1 MVEESLGYAFV
12 FPGQGSQSVGMGRA
26 WAEAYPVSAE
36 TFEQADEAL
45 GLPLSELCFEGPES
59 DLQLTANTQ
68 PAILATSVA
77 ILRVLQQRGLAPAA
91 VAGHSLGEYSALVA
105 AGALQAADALRL
117 VRRRGELMQEA
128 VPMGQG
134 AMAAIIGLDTV
145 AINELA
151 EEAAGGDLVCA
162 VANFNSPQ
170 QTVIAGHAEAVQEAV
185 RLAKLR
191 GSRRAVLL
199 PVSAPFHSPLM
210 RPARRGME
218 PLLQQ
223 ASWSAPAIP
232 VVTNIDAA
240 PVTDAEAACDALVR
254 QIDGPVRWVD
264 SVRAMVDDMGLRTFI
279 EVGPGSVLCGLIRRI
294 APDVTVVSCAEPEDL
309 EKVHAAISAAMPNEE
324 AEA

>member
-1 MVEESLGYAFV
+1 MVEEPRGYAFV
-12 FPGQGSQSVGMGRA
+12 FPGQGSQNVGMGRA
-26 WAEAYPVSAE
+26 WAEAYPISAE
-36 TFEQADEAL
+36 TFEQADETL

-77 ILRVLQQRGLAPAA
+77 ILRVLQQRGLASAA

-105 AGALQAADALRL
+105 AGALQAAEALRL

-151 EEAAGGDLVCA
+151 EEAAGDDLVCA

-191 GSRRAVLL
+191 GGRRAVLL

-210 RPARRGME
+210 RPARQGME

-223 ASWSAPAIP
+223 ASWSDPAIP

-254 QIDGPVRWVD
+254 QIDGPVRWVE
-264 SVRAMVDDMGLRTFI
+264 SVRAMVDDLGLRTFI
-279 EVGPGSVLCGLIRRI
+279 EIGPGNVLCGLIRRI
-294 APDVTVVSCAEPEDL
+294 APDATVVSCAEPEDL
-309 EKVHAAISAAMPNEE
+309 EKVHAAISAAMPSEE